1 MGKVVEG
8 IDVLQQTAVFEIPD
22 AAGGTGG
29 IKTVG
34 RFASA
39 GIEGII
45 VLGLIDA
52 DAPQEDGRVIPILLY
67 HLPGIFYSL
76 CLPRLVTDVLP
87 AGDFREDQNAQLI
100 AAVKEVVGLGVMGG
114 AHGVEAQLV
123 FDQVS
128 IPFLHGF
135 RHGVAHIGIALMPVK
150 ATELCTLAIYI

>member
-34 RFASA
+34 RFAGA

-45 VLGLIDA
+45 VLGLIDT

-67 HLPGIFYSL
+67 HLPGVFYSL
-76 CLPRLVTDVLP
+76 CLPCLVTDVLP
-87 AGDFREDQNAQLI
+87 AGDFSEDQNAQLI
-100 AAVKEVVGLGVMGG
+100 AAVKEAVGLGVMGG
-114 AHGVEAQLV
+114 AHGVEA
-123 FDQVS
+123 
-128 IPFLHGF
+128 
-135 RHGVAHIGIALMPVK
+135 
-150 ATELCTLAIYI
+150 